1 MDNAGQ
7 ASPTGPTPQPDAF
20 LESIMSK
27 NFKHFVYPVVTA
39 LALAAAFS
47 ARAESPTPDDYATQV
62 WSSTKTRAQVQAELF
77 QARKDGTTRVYSIGY
92 NPLALA
98 KSTATRDEVKAA
110 VSVARAQ
117 GTLDVMT
124 GEDSGSFYLA
134 SLPHNREAARIL
146 ASR

>member
-1 MDNAGQ
+1 
-7 ASPTGPTPQPDAF
+7 
-20 LESIMSK
+20 MSNNLK
-27 NFKHFVYPVVTA
+27 NFVYPVVTA

-47 ARAESPTPDDYATQV
+47 AHAESPMPEDQAGQV
-62 WSSTKTRAQVQAELF
+62 WTSTKTRAQVQAELF

-98 KSTATRDEVKAA
+98 KSTATREEVKAA
-110 VSVARAQ
+110 VTVARAE

-124 GEDSGSFYLA
+124 GEDSGSFHLA
-134 SLPHNREAARIL
+134 SLRHSREAGRIL

>member
-1 MDNAGQ
+1 
-7 ASPTGPTPQPDAF
+7 
-20 LESIMSK
+20 MSK
-27 NFKHFVYPVVTA
+27 NLKNFVYPVVTA

-47 ARAESPTPDDYATQV
+47 AHAESPTPDDSATQV

-77 QARKDGTTRVYSIGY
+77 QARKDGTTRMYSISY

-98 KSTATRDEVKAA
+98 KSTATREEVKAA
-110 VSVARAQ
+110 VNVARAQ

-134 SLPHNREAARIL
+134 SLPQNREAARIL